1 MIQYAASD
9 AAVARHRADR
19 GAYAIGA
26 LRDLCFGIVSGR
38 LGHLDPEMFA
48 LVLLESPGTP
58 GAFFVS
64 RASAAGSGS
73 V

>member
-26 LRDLCFGIVSGR
+26 LRDLCFR

-58 GAFFVS
+58 GAFFFS

>member
-1 MIQYAASD
+1 VIQYAASD

-38 LGHLDPEMFA
+38 LGHLDP
-48 LVLLESPGTP
+48 
-58 GAFFVS
+58 
-64 RASAAGSGS
+64 
-73 V
+73 